1 MSSGI
6 AYCSKYPLF
15 VQRVDLG
22 KTLLMIFDR
31 KFWNSFIGKIKEF
44 SRNFDAKIQ
53 GKVLLVFGQK
63 VDFWDSVDVICN
75 LRR

>member
-1 MSSGI
+1 MI
-6 AYCSKYPLF
+6 LDRNFENINSKKLNK
-15 VQRVDLG
+15 L
-22 KTLLMIFDR
+22 
-31 KFWNSFIGKIKEF
+31 EF
-44 SRNFDAKIQ
+44 SRKFDAKIQ

>member
-1 MSSGI
+1 
-6 AYCSKYPLF
+6 
-15 VQRVDLG
+15 
-22 KTLLMIFDR
+22 MIFDR
-31 KFWNSFIGKIKEF
+31 KLKNLEF

-53 GKVLLVFGQK
+53 DKVLLVYGQK